1 MNMKAIVTHYL
12 PCKDRC
18 TFPIVQWT
26 IVHKYKENYPICY
39 IIAMNPILVTPKKQ
53 YPYSPHAD
61 KQTVPRRTAP

>member
-1 MNMKAIVTHYL
+1 MDTKIQLRTIYFAKVGVL
-12 PCKDRC
+12 PLLYNRLLY
-18 TFPIVQWT
+18 T
-26 IVHKYKENYPICY
+26 KYKENYPICY

>member
-26 IVHKYKENYPICY
+26 IVHKYKGYYSIKRSGSEMDKNLFYMESPS
-39 IIAMNPILVTPKKQ
+39 LFTP
-53 YPYSPHAD
+53 
-61 KQTVPRRTAP
+61 R